1 MKKEPKFLN
10 VMRISAF
17 LLFLCVFSSFAAKTS
32 SQNAR
37 VNISGKNLTIGEFID
52 QVEKQT
58 DYLFVYSKN
67 EVNTNDAIS
76 VKSGNKTVAQYLS
89 EAFGDSNVK
98 YAFDDVPF
106 SYIIKKLELY
116 YDITI
121 IQKNKKLDQYR
132 FSGKFRQRDG
142 VESVL
147 QTLQKVYYFS
157 FVKDE
162 ENNCITIR

>member
-1 MKKEPKFLN
+1 MLLT
-10 VMRISAF
+10 MCLSAIS
-17 LLFLCVFSSFAAKTS
+17 L
-32 SQNAR
+32 
-37 VNISGKNLTIGEFID
+37 KNL
-52 QVEKQT
+52 
-58 DYLFVYSKN
+58 
-67 EVNTNDAIS
+67 
-76 VKSGNKTVAQYLS
+76 
-89 EAFGDSNVK
+89 
-98 YAFDDVPF
+98 

>member
-1 MKKEPKFLN
+1 MLGTKFN
-10 VMRISAF
+10 VFAYKGHEEFNTSLIEGSVKVYQGESDADALDITPHECVFLSDGKLVKSYFDNSDF
-17 LLFLCVFSSFAAKTS
+17 LLWKEG
-32 SQNAR
+32 
-37 VNISGKNLTIGEFID
+37 I
-52 QVEKQT
+52 
-58 DYLFVYSKN
+58 
-67 EVNTNDAIS
+67 
-76 VKSGNKTVAQYLS
+76 
-89 EAFGDSNVK
+89 

-142 VESVL
+142 WRA
-147 QTLQKVYYFS
+147 YFKPCRKCIIS
-157 FVKDE
+157 RLRKDE

>member
-1 MKKEPKFLN
+1 MEVLGTKFN
-10 VMRISAF
+10 VFAYKGDEEFNASLVEGSVKVYSGDNDAEALQIAPHECVFWTGEKLEKSYYDNTDF
-17 LLFLCVFSSFAAKTS
+17 LLWKEG
-32 SQNAR
+32 
-37 VNISGKNLTIGEFID
+37 I
-52 QVEKQT
+52 
-58 DYLFVYSKN
+58 
-67 EVNTNDAIS
+67 
-76 VKSGNKTVAQYLS
+76 
-89 EAFGDSNVK
+89 

-106 SYIIKKLELY
+106 SEIIRKLELY

-121 IQKNKKLDQYR
+121 IQKNRKLDQYR

-162 ENNCITIR
+162 ETNCITIR

>member
-1 MKKEPKFLN
+1 MLLT
-10 VMRISAF
+10 MCLSAI
-17 LLFLCVFSSFAAKTS
+17 LL
-32 SQNAR
+32 
-37 VNISGKNLTIGEFID
+37 KNL
-52 QVEKQT
+52 
-58 DYLFVYSKN
+58 
-67 EVNTNDAIS
+67 
-76 VKSGNKTVAQYLS
+76 
-89 EAFGDSNVK
+89 
-98 YAFDDVPF
+98 